1 MINLLSGFRTKSSCR
16 LSERS
21 ATYISTALTGA
32 AHSGNLSLTATA
44 KQPESSLSLII
55 TICQKRMPMHSETA
69 TMIFRCS
76 PISRTVLRW
85 EMHTRLL
92 FLTGCP
98 LSQKKRAKTVSPSLW
113 NIFPFFR
120 AASCSSFL
128 INTFSGHLPLHAS
141 YLLPANWRFCS
152 LMPCTCSALAVT
164 SSVAADNWDIF
175 STILLLDSESPSTC
189 RFTSS
194 I

>member
-1 MINLLSGFRTKSSCR
+1 M
-16 LSERS
+16 
-21 ATYISTALTGA
+21 TGA

-76 PISRTVLRW
+76 PISRTVFRW

-128 INTFSGHLPLHAS
+128 INTFSDHLPLHAS
-141 YLLPANWRFCS
+141 YLLPAVPALQTGDSVHSCHVPVLHLRS
-152 LMPCTCSALAVT
+152 LP
-164 SSVAADNWDIF
+164 
-175 STILLLDSESPSTC
+175 LLQQTTGIYFPRSYY
-189 RFTSS
+189 
-194 I
+194 